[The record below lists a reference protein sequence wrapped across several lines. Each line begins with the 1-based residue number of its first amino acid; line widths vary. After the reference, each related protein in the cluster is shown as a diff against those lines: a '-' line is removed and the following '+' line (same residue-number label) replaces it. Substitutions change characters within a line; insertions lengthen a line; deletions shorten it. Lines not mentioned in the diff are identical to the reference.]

1 MKLAIDPHIN
11 LPQSIFTNDKPDTS
25 QKKEIALQ
33 EICQK
38 FESIFVQKMFQ
49 EMRKTVPKT
58 GYIQKDFSMNI
69 YQEMFDKQVAQ
80 EMANRHHLGLSKALF
95 EEYRSVENLGK
106 KS

>member
-11 LPQSIFTNDKPDTS
+11 LPQSIFEDKKRAS
-25 QKKEIALQ
+25 QTKEMALQ

-58 GYIQKDFSMNI
+58 GYIQKDFSMNV
-69 YQEMFDKQVAQ
+69 YQEMFDKQIAQ
-80 EMANRHHLGLSKALF
+80 EMANKQHLGLGKALY